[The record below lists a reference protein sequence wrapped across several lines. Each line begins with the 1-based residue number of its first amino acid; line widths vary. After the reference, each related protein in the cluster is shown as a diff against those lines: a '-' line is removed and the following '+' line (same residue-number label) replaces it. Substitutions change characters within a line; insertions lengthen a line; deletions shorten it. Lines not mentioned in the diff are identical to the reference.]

1 METQKDEVF
10 RLPIWK
16 VMLNAFQLVW
26 VMRSDFLK
34 KLSLSYVLIILLES
48 VGKSIDEESRY
59 LGYTVVLLT
68 PLFYTYFAVICHRLV
83 ILGNESVPSFGIRKW
98 TMRETRFLGWII
110 SFWLVL
116 MLFIESRSVVARL
129 LFPLFGI
136 SDVTAFYI
144 PIIITVVPAMYF
156 LSRLSMILPA
166 AAIGKKPG
174 IKWAWNIS
182 EGNGWGLLMIVGVMP
197 SILIIMQIYLEKADT
212 TVVEDIVN
220 SMLAFVVSIIEISAI
235 SLSYKELSKGKP
247 NSSLHSGTARL
258 RA

>member
-1 METQKDEVF
+1 MEARKDEVF
-10 RLPIWK
+10 RLPTWK
-16 VMLNAFQLVW
+16 VILNAFQVVW
-26 VMRSDFLK
+26 VMRDDLLK

-59 LGYTVVLLT
+59 LGYTVLLLT
-68 PLFYTYFAVICHRLV
+68 PIFYTYFAVICHRLV
-83 ILGNESVPSFGIRKW
+83 ILGSESVPPFGIQKL
-98 TMRETRFLGWII
+98 TMREMRFLGWVV

-156 LSRLSMILPA
+156 LSRLSMIFPA

-182 EGNGWGLLMIVGVMP
+182 EGNGWRLLLIVGVIP
-197 SILIIMQIYLEKADT
+197 SILIIIQIYLEKADT
-212 TVVEDIVN
+212 TVIEDIVN
-220 SMLAFVVSIIEISAI
+220 SMLAFVVSIIEISVI
-235 SLSYKELSKGKP
+235 SLSYKELSKRKP
-247 NSSLHSGTARL
+247 NNRFQSDTATL